1 MQLGCAKGSHSNK
14 KSNGSQVEEQD
25 EDGDDCENGV
35 KNDHTVKSMD
45 STVRPLP
52 LGMRT
57 KTGTA
62 LAVPSLGLQGAS
74 YPPHDKVEVY
84 NQVWNMI

>member
-1 MQLGCAKGSHSNK
+1 MKHSGSKAIINLLVQLGCAKGSHSNK

-62 LAVPSLGLQGAS
+62 IGSAVIGTSRRKLPTA
-74 YPPHDKVEVY
+74 
-84 NQVWNMI
+84 